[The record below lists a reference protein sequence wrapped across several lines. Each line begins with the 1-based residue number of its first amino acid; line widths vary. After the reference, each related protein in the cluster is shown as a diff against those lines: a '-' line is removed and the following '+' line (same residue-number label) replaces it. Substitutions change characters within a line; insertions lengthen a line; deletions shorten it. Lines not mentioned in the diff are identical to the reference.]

1 MSYSGNVHE
10 ISFDEKQIL
19 LIGTAHISQSSVDEV
34 NSVID
39 QERPDT
45 VCIELCSSRHQAM
58 LDKDQWKNM
67 DIYKVVREGKSFLL
81 FANLIMTAFQK
92 RLGSQ
97 LGVKPGAEM
106 LEAANAAERVGA
118 GLILADRDIKITLQR
133 TWRGM
138 TFWGKMKVLSQLLA
152 SLFVREEI
160 SKEEIEKLKESDA
173 LSEAMQ
179 MLAEQSPEMKR
190 ILIDER
196 DQFMA
201 EKIKL
206 AQGKRIVAVVGAG
219 HVKGLTSEL
228 EREHNLDELETV
240 PPPGKIGTWLKW
252 GIPTLI
258 VGLVAYG
265 FFTVETDVSIEMI
278 QRWFLINGTLS
289 AFGTA
294 IAFGH
299 PITIATAFVAA
310 PFTSL
315 NPAVAAG
322 WVAGLV
328 EAFLRKPQVRDF
340 ESLADDITHLRGFW
354 QNNITRILLVVMF
367 ANLGSAI
374 GTFVGGFAI
383 ASLL

>member
-1 MSYSGNVHE
+1 MTYSGNVHE
-10 ISFDEKQIL
+10 ILIDEKQIL

-34 NSVID
+34 NEVIE
-39 QERPDT
+39 QEKPDT
-45 VCIELCSSRHQAM
+45 VCIELCASRHQAM
-58 LDKDQWKNM
+58 MDKDQWKNM
-67 DIYKVVREGKSFLL
+67 DIFKVVREGKSFLL

-106 LEAANAAERVGA
+106 LAAAEASERVNSE
-118 GLILADRDIKITLQR
+118 LLLADRDVKITLQR

-138 TFWGKMKVLSQLLA
+138 PFWGRMKVLSQLLA

-179 MLAEQSPEMKR
+179 MLTDQSPDMKR

-201 EKIKL
+201 EKIRQ
-206 AQGKRIVAVVGAG
+206 APGKRIVAVVGAG
-219 HVKGLTSEL
+219 HVKGLTGEL
-228 EREHNLDELETV
+228 EREHNLAELETV
-240 PPPGKIGTWLKW
+240 PPPGKLGIWLKW

-258 VGLVAYG
+258 VGLIGYG
-265 FFTVETDVSIEMI
+265 FFAVDTDVSIEMI

-289 AFGTA
+289 AIGTA

-322 WVAGLV
+322 WIAGLV

-340 ESLADDITHLRGFW
+340 ENLADDITHLRGFW

-374 GTFVGGFAI
+374 GTFAGGFAI

>member
-1 MSYSGNVHE
+1 MTYSGNVHE
-10 ISFDEKQIL
+10 IVLDEKQIL

-34 NSVID
+34 NNVIE
-39 QERPDT
+39 QEKPDT
-45 VCIELCSSRHQAM
+45 VCIELCASRHQAM
-58 LDKDQWKNM
+58 MDKDQWKNM
-67 DIYKVVREGKSFLL
+67 DIFKVVREGKSFLL

-106 LEAANAAERVGA
+106 LAAAQASERVNA
-118 GLILADRDIKITLQR
+118 ELLLADRDVKITLQR

-138 TFWGKMKVLSQLLA
+138 PFWGRMKVLSQLLA
-152 SLFVREEI
+152 SLFIREEI

-173 LSEAMQ
+173 LSEAME
-179 MLAEQSPEMKR
+179 MLADQSPEMKR

-201 EKIKL
+201 EKIRQ
-206 AQGKRIVAVVGAG
+206 APGKRIVAVVGAG
-219 HVKGLTSEL
+219 HVKGLTLEL
-228 EREHNLDELETV
+228 EREHNLAELETV
-240 PPPGKIGTWLKW
+240 PPPGKLGIWLKW
-252 GIPTLI
+252 GIPALI
-258 VGLVAYG
+258 VGLIAYG
-265 FFTVETDVSIEMI
+265 FFAIDTDVSIEMI

-289 AFGTA
+289 AIGTA

-340 ESLADDITHLRGFW
+340 ENLADDITHLRGFW

-374 GTFVGGFAI
+374 GTFAGGFAI

>member
-1 MSYSGNVHE
+1 MTYSGNVHE
-10 ISFDEKQIL
+10 ILIDEKQIL

-34 NSVID
+34 NDVIE
-39 QERPDT
+39 QEKPDT
-45 VCIELCSSRHQAM
+45 VCIELCASRHQAM
-58 LDKDQWKNM
+58 MDKDQWKNM
-67 DIYKVVREGKSFLL
+67 DIFKVVREGKSFLL

-106 LEAANAAERVGA
+106 LAAAEASERVNSE
-118 GLILADRDIKITLQR
+118 LLLADRDVKITLQR

-138 TFWGKMKVLSQLLA
+138 PFWGRMKVLSQLLA
-152 SLFVREEI
+152 SLFIREEI

-179 MLAEQSPEMKR
+179 MLADQSPDMKR

-201 EKIKL
+201 EKIRQ
-206 AQGKRIVAVVGAG
+206 APGKRIVAVVGAG
-219 HVKGLTSEL
+219 HVKGLTGEL
-228 EREHNLDELETV
+228 EREHNLAELETL
-240 PPPGKIGTWLKW
+240 PPPGKLGIWLKW

-258 VGLVAYG
+258 VGLIGYG
-265 FFTVETDVSIEMI
+265 FFAVDTDVSIEMI

-289 AFGTA
+289 AIGTA

-328 EAFLRKPQVRDF
+328 EAFLRKPRVRDF
-340 ESLADDITHLRGFW
+340 ENLADDITHLRGFW

-374 GTFVGGFAI
+374 GTFAGGFAI

>member
-1 MSYSGNVHE
+1 MTHSDNVNE
-10 ISFDEKQIL
+10 IVFDEKKIL
-19 LIGTAHISQSSVDEV
+19 LVGTAHISQSSVDEV
-34 NSVID
+34 NKVIE
-39 QERPDT
+39 QEQPDT
-45 VCIELCSSRHQAM
+45 VCVELCESRHQAM
-58 LDKDQWKNM
+58 VDKDQWKNT
-67 DIYKVVREGKSFLL
+67 DIFKVVREGKSFLL
-81 FANLIMTAFQK
+81 LSNLIMTAFQK

-106 LEAANAAERVGA
+106 LAAIQASERINAELQLV
-118 GLILADRDIKITLQR
+118 DRDVKITLQR

-138 TFWGKMKVLSQLLA
+138 PFWGRMKVFSQLLA
-152 SLFVREEI
+152 SLFIREEI

-179 MLAEQSPEMKR
+179 MLADQSPDMKR

-201 EKIKL
+201 EKIRQ
-206 AQGKRIVAVVGAG
+206 APGKRIVAVVGAG
-219 HVKGLTSEL
+219 HVKGLSLEL
-228 EREHNLDELETV
+228 EREHNLAELETV
-240 PPPGKIGTWLKW
+240 PSPGKLGIWLKW
-252 GIPTLI
+252 GIPALI
-258 VGLVAYG
+258 IGLIAYG
-265 FFTVETDVSIEMI
+265 FYAVDTDVSIEMI

-289 AFGTA
+289 AIGTA

-328 EAFLRKPQVRDF
+328 EAVLRKPQVRDF
-340 ESLADDITHLRGFW
+340 EDLAEDITHLRGFW
-354 QNNITRILLVVMF
+354 KNNITRILLVVMF

-374 GTFVGGFAI
+374 GTFAGGFAI
-383 ASLL
+383 AVLL

>member
-1 MSYSGNVHE
+1 MTYSGNVHE
-10 ISFDEKQIL
+10 ILIDEKQIL

-34 NSVID
+34 NDVIE
-39 QERPDT
+39 QEKPDT
-45 VCIELCSSRHQAM
+45 VCIELCASRHQAM
-58 LDKDQWKNM
+58 MDKDQWKNM
-67 DIYKVVREGKSFLL
+67 DIFKVVREGKSFLL

-106 LEAANAAERVGA
+106 LAAVQASERVNSE
-118 GLILADRDIKITLQR
+118 LLLADRDVKITLQR

-138 TFWGKMKVLSQLLA
+138 PFWGRMKVLSQLLA
-152 SLFVREEI
+152 SLFIREEI

-179 MLAEQSPEMKR
+179 MLADQSPDMKR

-201 EKIKL
+201 EKIRQ
-206 AQGKRIVAVVGAG
+206 APGKRIVAVVGAG
-219 HVKGLTSEL
+219 HVKGLTGEL
-228 EREHNLDELETV
+228 EREHNLAELETL
-240 PPPGKIGTWLKW
+240 PPPGKLGIWLKW

-258 VGLVAYG
+258 VGLIGYG
-265 FFTVETDVSIEMI
+265 FFAVDTDVSIEMI

-289 AFGTA
+289 AIGTA

-299 PITIATAFVAA
+299 PITVATAFVAA

-340 ESLADDITHLRGFW
+340 ENLADDITHLRGFW

-374 GTFVGGFAI
+374 GTFAGGFAI